1 MAELNVPK
9 RMSRAE
15 RFAPKGGDFVP
26 GAGQAREIAQE
37 QASFIAEL
45 ESVRVYGDW
54 AVGMART
61 VDRKEVKV
69 TGSSVKDL
77 VEGASY
83 VFRGAEKNHR
93 VHGIS
98 FEVSST
104 SPYIAPN
111 RRGLERYLERNFSGI
126 GKAKA
131 GEFVSQY
138 LADFEDE
145 DAGIESLRN
154 KLLMEPW
161 ALDLTGVSKK
171 AEFMGQKE
179 GSAALEYV
187 YRDFSTKLGGIPGM
201 KDGILRPLAA
211 YCIGET
217 ESQENA
223 GLVAEKIK
231 DAWEFLANDPYSA
244 IAEVDGYGF
253 AMADLIGRSLSIPAD
268 ALPRLRALVAH
279 AVEEGCGRAG
289 HVYLYEG
296 QVERA
301 IHELDKTIDTSI
313 AIKVALD
320 SDMIVADRD
329 DDETKYYTPSLL
341 RAELGLARQIVRLCK
356 SATPMTKAPREA
368 VARKAQETA
377 MAQWGYPLDA
387 SQLEALSGI
396 MTSDKRIHTLTAGP
410 GHGKS
415 ALMELLSMLLSKK
428 EILFVGPTG
437 KSAKVLSNRISK
449 HGRSASTIHSAYAGA
464 DPDSFQVNKKNP
476 IEDDVLV
483 VDESS
488 MVDVELMR
496 AVLDG
501 VGDHTHVILLGD
513 KNQLPSVSPGAVL
526 RDMLAIS
533 AIDRHELNTPHRSS
547 GGILDLVGQV
557 AAGDVSCENAA
568 GVEFSGS
575 LGDAGT
581 DFNVVAQN
589 YIAAVQEKGF
599 ENVVLLMSKRRG
611 DAGIPGWNTT
621 YANARLREACNPNAI
636 KVPGTRL
643 HIKDRIIVRK
653 NLSVEDANGAEAQIV
668 NGDTGSILSFEKHQD
683 GRNAGA
689 KSLMLG
695 LDDGRLIVLPSSD
708 IDVLQHS
715 YAMTV
720 HSAQGSEYK
729 HVVAVVTAGA
739 PAFINQAMLFTGLSR
754 AKEVLQVFANDADV
768 RKVAMTPLPW
778 RNSRLVERVCKILGE
793 DVPAQYKRQKG
804 AVARDEDFQPSQP
817 VVARKGS
824 RADRFRP
831 REDEWGM
838 QDGGGDGAVDPS
850 ISDGDGDRSTHA
862 VVAAAEPE
870 VPVAQV
876 VAVPAKLVP
885 LLELSGRTRSW
896 PPESYGR
903 ERAAQV
909 YERFR

>member
-1 MAELNVPK
+1 
-9 RMSRAE
+9 
-15 RFAPKGGDFVP
+15 
-26 GAGQAREIAQE
+26 
-37 QASFIAEL
+37 
-45 ESVRVYGDW
+45 
-54 AVGMART
+54 MART

-145 DAGIESLRN
+145 DVGIESLRN

-268 ALPRLRALVAH
+268 ALTRLRALVAH

-296 QVERA
+296 QVETA
-301 IHELDKTIDTSI
+301 IHELDKTIDASL

-320 SDMIVADRD
+320 SGMIVADRD
-329 DDETKYYTPSLL
+329 DDATKYYTPSLL
-341 RAELGLARQIVRLCK
+341 RAELGLARHIVRLCK
-356 SATPMTKAPREA
+356 SAAPMTKAPREA
-368 VARKAQETA
+368 VSRKAQETA
-377 MAQWGYPLDA
+377 MSQWGYPLDA
-387 SQLEALSGI
+387 SQLSALAGI

-415 ALMELLSMLLSKK
+415 ALMELLSMLLHKK
-428 EILFVGPTG
+428 QMLFVGPTG

-464 DPDSFQVNKKNP
+464 DPDSFQVNMNNP
-476 IEDDVLV
+476 IEEDVLV

-488 MVDVELMR
+488 MVDVELM
-496 AVLDG
+496 LGLLNG
-501 VGDHTHVILLGD
+501 VGDHTHVIFLGD

-533 AIDRHELNTPHRSS
+533 AIDRHELSTPHRSS

-557 AAGDVSCENAA
+557 GAGDVSCENAA

-611 DAGIPGWNTT
+611 DASLPGWNTT

-636 KVPGTRL
+636 KIPGTRL

-653 NLSVEDANGAEAQIV
+653 NLTAKDANGEEAQIV
-668 NGDTGSILSFEKHQD
+668 NGDTGSILSFEKHED

-754 AKEVLQVFANDADV
+754 AKEALQVFANDADV
-768 RKVAMTPLPW
+768 RKVARTPLPW

-793 DVPAQYKRQKG
+793 DVPEQYKSQKKG
-804 AVARDEDFQPSQP
+804 RVPGDGLQASQP
-817 VVARKGS
+817 AVIRKGS
-824 RADRFRP
+824 RADRFRSS
-831 REDEWGM
+831 EEGM
-838 QDGGGDGAVDPS
+838 QA
-850 ISDGDGDRSTHA
+850 SDGDGGLDQPSLATDGDFKPHAVAA
-862 VVAAAEPE
+862 VVAPDAPE
-870 VPVAQV
+870 A
-876 VAVPAKLVP
+876 LVP
-885 LLELSGRTRSW
+885 LLALSGRTRSW
-896 PPESYGR
+896 PA
-903 ERAAQV
+903 ERLDLGGAVQRF
-909 YERFR
+909 ERFR